1 MCGIA
6 GFMTADGAPAPSA
19 VLNSLLTALA
29 HRGPDGE
36 GRYAAAGIGLVQSR
50 LAIIDLVTGDQPLY
64 GPNGS
69 VVICNGEI
77 YNYVELREDFPGANF
92 QTSSDCEPLLWLY
105 DRDKAVFARSLRG
118 MYAIALYDPTEATLF
133 LARDPFGIK
142 PLYYAETAQGLIFA
156 SEPQAILNTGLI
168 PRRAR
173 TEAISELM
181 QLQFTTGR
189 ETIFAGI
196 KRVLPG
202 ETLEVRRGK
211 VVGRHRITAV
221 PEGEPERISEADALA
236 RLDAAMMDSVKV
248 HQRSDVPYGMFLSGG
263 IDSSALLACMAELNE
278 TPVRA
283 YTAGFPGADA
293 SDEREHARR
302 VAQALGA
309 DHVEVA
315 VTGDVFWSR
324 LPAVVAAI
332 DDPAADYAV
341 VPTYLL
347 AERAAKE
354 LKVVLCGEG
363 GDELFAG
370 YGRYRSVLRS
380 FWLGGRTMRS
390 KGLMDGL
397 GLLRDPGAA
406 WRDGI
411 VAVERRLADTAGT
424 RLQKAQA
431 LDCADWLPNDL
442 LIKLD
447 RCLMA
452 HALEGRTPLLDPL
465 VAAASF
471 RLPDELKI
479 RNGLGKHLLRRWLDR
494 KLPAASAFDRKR
506 GFTVP
511 VGEWMAPRAAAVG
524 PWVAKVEGV
533 RSCCNPERVE
543 QLFKT
548 AARSRDKHTMTAC
561 WLLLF
566 YALWHRIHIEG
577 KPHAG
582 DVMDTLKAA

>member
-6 GFMTADGAPAPSA
+6 GFMTADGGPPPVP
-19 VLNSLLTALA
+19 VLNALLKALA

-36 GRYAAAGIGLVQSR
+36 GRYTTAGLGLVHAR

-64 GPNGS
+64 GPKGS
-69 VVICNGEI
+69 VIVCNGEI
-77 YNYVELREDFPGANF
+77 YNYIELKRDFPGANF
-92 QTSSDCEPLLWLY
+92 QTNSDCELPLFLY
-105 DRDKAVFARSLRG
+105 DRDKATFAKSLRG
-118 MYAIALYDPTEATLF
+118 MYALALYDPAEATLF

-142 PLYYAETAQGLIFA
+142 PLYYAETPQGLVFA
-156 SEPQAILNTGLI
+156 SEPQAILKTGLI
-168 PRRAR
+168 QPRPR
-173 TEAISELM
+173 TEAITELL

-189 ETIFAGI
+189 ETIFAGV

-202 ETLEVRRGK
+202 ETLVVRRGK
-211 VVGRHRITAV
+211 VVERHRLTAV
-221 PEGEPERISEADALA
+221 PEGEPERIGEAEALE
-236 RLDAAMMDSVKV
+236 RLERAMMNSVEV

-263 IDSSALLACMAELNE
+263 IDSSALLACMARLNDR
-278 TPVRA
+278 PVRA
-283 YTAGFPGADA
+283 YTAGFPGADV
-293 SDEREHARR
+293 SDEREHARE
-302 VAQALGA
+302 VAKALGA

-315 VTGDVFWSR
+315 VSADDFWSR
-324 LPAVVAAI
+324 LPAIVAAI

-347 AERAAKE
+347 AERAAKD

-370 YGRYRSVLRS
+370 YGRYRSVVRS
-380 FWLGGRTMRS
+380 FWLGGRAMRG
-390 KGLMDGL
+390 KGLMEGL
-397 GLLRDPGAA
+397 GVLRDPGPA

-411 VAVERRLADTAGT
+411 VSVERRLADTAGS
-424 RLQKAQA
+424 
-431 LDCADWLPNDL
+431 LPNDL

-452 HALEGRTPLLDPL
+452 HALEGRTPLLDPM

-479 RNGLGKHLLRRWLDR
+479 HAGLGKHLLRRWLDQ
-494 KLPAASAFDRKR
+494 KLPIARAFDRKR

-511 VGEWMAPRAAAVG
+511 VGEWMAPRAAALG
-524 PWVAKVEGV
+524 PFVAKIDGV
-533 RSCCNPERVE
+533 AAACAPDRVE
-543 QLFKT
+543 QLFRT
-548 AARSRDKHTMTAC
+548 AARSQNKHAMTAC

-566 YALWHRIHIEG
+566 YGLWHRIHIEG
-577 KPHAG
+577 VDHQG
-582 DVMDTLKAA
+582 DIMDTLKAA